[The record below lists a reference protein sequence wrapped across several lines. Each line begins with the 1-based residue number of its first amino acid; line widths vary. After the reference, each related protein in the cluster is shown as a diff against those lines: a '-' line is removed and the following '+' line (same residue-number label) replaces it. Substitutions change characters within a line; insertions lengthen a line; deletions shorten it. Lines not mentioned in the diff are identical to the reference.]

1 MLLIKGHAAGFAHD
15 LGCRRCALALVGNT
29 SASQSTTPAADSD
42 SAVTVAMTPMD
53 TSADTFNA
61 QWAADVDAGSGL
73 RPRVVPTSIA
83 NARGAVANLAQ
94 RATAWIRRPGIRT
107 STNSHSQTSRA
118 QKSQGPE
125 AGRDTT
131 PTPMSAGSGS
141 AGDADDTDDSGDN
154 DLEVDADG
162 NERTGPWL
170 RAPAHTEP
178 VKAIGP
184 TKTSAP
190 RKLGLTLSLPADG
203 ITTNAGG
210 ITTYAVEIELDAE
223 ERQTNSAHGKWVLHK
238 TWSEFSALR
247 TALGADGLGIP
258 FPGQPFAKV

>member
-1 MLLIKGHAAGFAHD
+1 MWPWPRLH
-15 LGCRRCALALVGNT
+15 
-29 SASQSTTPAADSD
+29 
-42 SAVTVAMTPMD
+42 
-53 TSADTFNA
+53 
-61 QWAADVDAGSGL
+61 GL
-73 RPRVVPTSIA
+73 RWSHC
-83 NARGAVANLAQ
+83 GL
-94 RATAWIRRPGIRT
+94 RATSGRRTCSRATRSRSRRTWRPGFRT

-184 TKTSAP
+184 AKTSAP

-223 ERQTNSAHGKWVLHK
+223 ERQTNSKHGKWVLHK